1 MAKLSIRPDATI
13 VYHPKGMRM
22 VFVPGSDVSNA
33 PFVVQRCARS
43 IWDAETVSKYHDRLT
58 EAMNGAGPNTGTA

>member
-13 VYHPKGMRM
+13 VYQTKAMRM

-33 PFVVQRCARS
+33 PFVVQRCAS
-43 IWDAETVSKYHDRLT
+43 GIWDDGTVSKYNARLT
-58 EAMNGAGPNTGTA
+58 EAINGAGPNTGTA